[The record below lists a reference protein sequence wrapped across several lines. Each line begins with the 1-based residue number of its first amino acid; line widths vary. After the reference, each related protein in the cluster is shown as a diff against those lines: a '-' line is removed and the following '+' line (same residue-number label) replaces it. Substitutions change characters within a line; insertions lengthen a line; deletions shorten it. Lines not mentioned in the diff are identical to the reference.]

1 IHPITTGGMESQIR
15 TQNHGVFRTLQV
27 SAAQKHY
34 SAQFSTVVSNAP
46 YTVSAQQLVKTNDVF
61 LLHHDE
67 LLSFSK
73 K

>member
-1 IHPITTGGMESQIR
+1 MIR
-15 TQNHGVFRTLQV
+15 LSIYVGAFVVVSAVGYAAVQQV

>member
-1 IHPITTGGMESQIR
+1 MIR
-15 TQNHGVFRTLQV
+15 LSIYVGAFVVVSAVGYAAVQQV

-46 YTVSAQQLVKTNDVF
+46 YTVSAQHLVKTNDVF
-61 LLHHDE
+61 LLHHNE